1 MVLRQSFT
9 TLTKAQRNG
18 SEKTGKWLSIHWQ
31 FLILSRAVS
40 IYLCKPRL
48 FSYVVSKKENVL
60 GYAGLVFPSSLGAVS
75 DLANDVSLGALV
87 KKFVANKSTNLLLCS
102 TDHHDISFTYV
113 RSYLEPICAI
123 GYGVAGLCK
132 AFNENDRWCFSGW
145 NLTAVPNSRLQTP
158 PWDRTHTIVI
168 HQISNFEVAR
178 YPFFS
183 KLPLIIEDYVKDHG
197 GFYNCI
203 TSSPQ
208 PVVLTI
214 FLSGSSVD
222 EVHVIIDRILITG
235 QNDEST
241 ALAVKN
247 FIWLATQEGQGKEKS
262 KWRNVEVPRPF
273 VQYIFI

>member
-87 KKFVANKSTNLLLCS
+87 KKFVANKSTSLLLCS

-113 RSYLEPICAI
+113 CSYLEPICAI

-145 NLTAVPNSRLQTP
+145 NLTAVPNSRPKTP
-158 PWDRTHTIVI
+158 TMTPHSHNCYSSD
-168 HQISNFEVAR
+168 F
-178 YPFFS
+178 
-183 KLPLIIEDYVKDHG
+183 KLR
-197 GFYNCI
+197 
-203 TSSPQ
+203 
-208 PVVLTI
+208 
-214 FLSGSSVD
+214 GSSLSLLL
-222 EVHVIIDRILITG
+222 EAASYHRRLCKGPRRIL
-235 QNDEST
+235 QLYNKF
-241 ALAVKN
+241 A
-247 FIWLATQEGQGKEKS
+247 ATSCANHFPIRQQC
-262 KWRNVEVPRPF
+262 R
-273 VQYIFI
+273 